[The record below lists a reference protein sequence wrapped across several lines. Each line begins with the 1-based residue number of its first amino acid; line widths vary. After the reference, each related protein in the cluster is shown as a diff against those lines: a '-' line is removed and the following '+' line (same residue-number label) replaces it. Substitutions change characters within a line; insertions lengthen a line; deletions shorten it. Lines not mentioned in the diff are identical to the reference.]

1 MFVSGVGGTGKSF
14 LIEAIKA
21 LIADIWPTNNLTCAV
36 AAPTGLAA
44 FNVGGITIHRLFQL
58 PVEHEGKTAGYWS
71 LPKPSQKLL
80 KSSLSKVKMFIIDEV
95 SMVSS
100 LNLAYMHLRLEE
112 LFGGNE
118 WFGSRN
124 MLFVGDLLQLQPVNG
139 MPVFEKITQKS
150 LSFKLG
156 CAASVNIWRDCVLYD
171 ELTINERQKNDQE
184 FSSMLDCVRRGCP
197 TDETIRTLQQR
208 VIQVSVSDKFHEL
221 QESGQT
227 PVCLLPTRKACSV
240 INNEML
246 AQLDSEVHELLCTDE
261 VDETSGTL
269 KWNKKAAERLEKLNR
284 DCNMTA
290 GLEAKLSLA
299 VGARVMLRRN
309 IDTKTGLVN
318 GAIGTVRSISA
329 NRVTVQ
335 FDHISEPY
343 DVEMVKSRFMVMK
356 NFYVYRKVSTNPS
369 ICCDH
374 SQKPGFVTGLCHHR
388 SLRHSVQC
396 RNGLRSTIQ
405 GTITC
410 RVIPDRF

>member
-21 LIADIWPTNNLTCAV
+21 LITDIWPTNDLTFAV

-44 FNVGGITIHRLFQL
+44 FNVGGITTHRLFQL
-58 PVEHEGKTAGYWS
+58 PVEHESKTAGYWS
-71 LPKPSQKLL
+71 LPKPSQKLM
-80 KSSLSKVKMFIIDEV
+80 KASLSKVKMFIIDEV

-118 WFGSRN
+118 WFGARN
-124 MLFVGDLLQLQPVNG
+124 MLFVGDILQLQPVNG
-139 MPVFEKITQKS
+139 TPVFEKISQKS
-150 LSFKLG
+150 LSYKLG

-171 ELTINERQKNDQE
+171 ELTINERQKKDKE

-197 TDETIRTLQQR
+197 TDETLCALQQR
-208 VIQVSVSDKFHEL
+208 VIQVSISDKFHEL

-227 PVCLLPTRKACSV
+227 PVCLLPTRKACCN

-246 AQLDSEVHELLCTDE
+246 AQLASEVHELLCIDE

-269 KWNKKAAERLEKLNR
+269 KWNKKAAEQLEKLNC

-299 VGARVMLRRN
+299 VGARVMLRHN
-309 IDTKTGLVN
+309 IDQACLCVN
-318 GAIGTVRSISA
+318 VATQHDSCA
-329 NRVTVQ
+329 NSQRKLGFQARCHITVTVEFLQ
-335 FDHISEPY
+335 LLS
-343 DVEMVKSRFMVMK
+343 
-356 NFYVYRKVSTNPS
+356 NF
-369 ICCDH
+369 
-374 SQKPGFVTGLCHHR
+374 FVPL
-388 SLRHSVQC
+388 
-396 RNGLRSTIQ
+396 
-405 GTITC
+405 
-410 RVIPDRF
+410 